1 MTVSRLL
8 LSGLAALALVA
19 CGPSDDPF
27 TADMK
32 MICKAGQ
39 DENLPPEMRQLAGMK
54 EIAGKIKTAE
64 AARLMSELMQAAPA
78 DRDQLLEPALA
89 KAKLKRCP
97 FLGRP

>member
-1 MTVSRLL
+1 MTVSRLF
-8 LSGLAALALVA
+8 LSGLAAVALVA
-19 CGPSDDPF
+19 CGPADDPF
-27 TADMK
+27 TADLK

-39 DENLPPEMRQLAGMK
+39 DDSLPPEMRQLAGMK

-64 AARLMSELMQAAPA
+64 AARLMSEIMQVAPS
-78 DRDQLLEPALA
+78 DRDALLAPALA